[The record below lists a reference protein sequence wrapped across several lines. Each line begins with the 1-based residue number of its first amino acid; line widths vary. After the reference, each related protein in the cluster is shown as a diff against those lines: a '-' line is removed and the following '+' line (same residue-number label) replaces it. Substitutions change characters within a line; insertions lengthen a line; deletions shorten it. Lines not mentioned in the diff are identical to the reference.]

1 VAQGGAYQFS
11 SLQLYYDFGSV
22 ATLDSHLAMSIL
34 HRLPYDVLE
43 QIAALMDKKSLRKAA
58 LASRALNEIVTRFLY
73 SSVVFNKPVQNP
85 YRLSSRVRI
94 VGPFGAFDRRPLL
107 RNAVRVVV
115 LCSKCH
121 TKRM

>member
-1 VAQGGAYQFS
+1 VALINSPLFT
-11 SLQLYYDFGSV
+11 YDFGGV
-22 ATLDSHLAMSIL
+22 TTLNSQLAMSIIQ
-34 HRLPYDVLE
+34 RLPYDILE

-58 LASRALNEIVTRFLY
+58 LASRALNEIFTRFLY
-73 SSVVFNKPVQNP
+73 SSVIFNKPVQNP
-85 YRLSSRVRI
+85 YRRSSKVRI

-115 LCSKCH
+115 LYSKCR